1 MSDRSGR
8 SGDPPQLHI
17 WDETIREFEMGTL
30 ADEGVA
36 DEGGR
41 WTVVVM
47 SERAAVDL
55 CRGRI
60 SFRRDEERYDTDAIL
75 LEENEQEMVKRATEL
90 PASTLRQLLAALRSD

>member
-30 ADEGVA
+30 A